1 MADLTLHDGRTITL
15 DMNRITIREYR
26 ALFDNKQDLDA
37 ENETLAKAFGIGV
50 DEFLDLSQPDF
61 KRATALFFETARAP
75 LDDPKV

>member
-1 MADLTLHDGRTITL
+1 MPELTLHDGRTITL

-37 ENETLAKAFGIGV
+37 ENATLAKAFGIGA

-61 KRATALFFETARAP
+61 KRAAALFFETARAP